1 MSKVTIKFHGNLAQ
15 FGDSFTL
22 YADTVNDAIKSL
34 VMQIDG
40 LKQHMRKGFY
50 RLKVGKQIVT
60 EKEYVDVVKL
70 DSDCVV
76 YISPRVAGAGKFG
89 TFIAGAVLTVIGGV
103 LTYFGFGAIG
113 GPMMKMGVGL
123 MIGGVAQ
130 MLTKQPT
137 FNQDYQGVEDSK
149 SSGFSNLQNITG
161 QGKKIPIIYGAIRAG
176 SVLIS
181 QNLSSY
187 RHDGS
192 NPSSKIDEPTY
203 TKKRIEPIRA
213 KDPKGNFYNTD
224 LSADSV
230 KEALTT
236 ISVTWS

>member
-1 MSKVTIKFHGNLAQ
+1 MNKVTIKFHGNLAQ

-22 YADTVNDAIKSL
+22 YADTVNDAIRSL

-40 LKQHMRKGFY
+40 LKKHMRKGFY
-50 RLKVGKQIVT
+50 RLKVGKRIVT

-70 DSDCVV
+70 DSDCIVH
-76 YISPRVAGAGKFG
+76 ISPRVAGAGKWG
-89 TFIAGAVLTVIGGV
+89 TFIAGAVLAVIGV
-103 LTYFGFGAIG
+103 FTYNPALIQA
-113 GPMMKMGVGL
+113 GVGL

-130 MLTKQPT
+130 ILTKQPT